1 MAFMERT
8 EKVEQILERYFD
20 PRESFKDRDNRPL
33 CAASVKYRYLKG
45 CLNRRWAEAVGAP
58 LARSCRAEA
67 IEHGV
72 LYVRTDSSMLASQ
85 LFMMKDEFLRRVN
98 AVLGGRMV
106 IKDARFQSGRRLLP
120 KAAWQEEAPA
130 PAPREAGEQEEYR
143 RPPFAVSRCP
153 ACGAK
158 MLATEKLC
166 SVCSREKRRHEADK
180 LRELLL
186 LQPWLSCEKALT
198 YCPKCDKML
207 FMDEK
212 SKLQSFYFER
222 VRLGHATEAEE
233 QTAVLLLTGKSPEEL
248 TRSQA
253 EGALQHLRRNAY
265 VPASGIGLHGKKQ

>member
-20 PRESFKDRDNRPL
+20 PRQSFKDRDNRPL

-45 CLNRRWAEAVGAP
+45 YLNSRWEEAVGAP

-67 IEHGV
+67 IEHDV

-85 LFMMKDEFLRRVN
+85 LFMMKDDFLRRVN
-98 AVLGGRMV
+98 GILAGRLVL
-106 IKDARFQSGRRLLP
+106 KDARFQSGRRRTGAEP
-120 KAAWQEEAPA
+120 AFAQAPA
-130 PAPREAGEQEEYR
+130 PAEAGGREKEP

-158 MLATEKLC
+158 MLASGKLC
-166 SVCSREKRRHEADK
+166 SVCAREKRRREAEK
-180 LRELLL
+180 IRELLL

-198 YCPKCDKML
+198 YCPQCDKML

-233 QTAVLLLTGKSPEEL
+233 QTAVMLLTGRSPEEITL
-248 TRSQA
+248 SQA